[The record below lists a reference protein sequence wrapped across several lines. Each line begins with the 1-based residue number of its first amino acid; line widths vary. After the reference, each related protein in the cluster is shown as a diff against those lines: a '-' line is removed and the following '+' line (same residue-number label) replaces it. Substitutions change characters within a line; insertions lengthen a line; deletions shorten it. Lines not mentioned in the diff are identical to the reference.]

1 MTTQQNEM
9 TMDEMNAVSGGGPFS
24 GWVLRVWKRWIRR
37 ESDDVVNSLD
47 DLNEYAKGSHD
58 TYEES

>member
-1 MTTQQNEM
+1 MNAQHNEM
-9 TMDEMNAVSGGGPFS
+9 TMDEMNAVRGGGPFS
-24 GWVLRVWKRWIRR
+24 GWVLRVWKRWICR

-47 DLNEYAKGSHD
+47 DLNEYVKGSHD